1 MLNDCILCNN
11 YYPITNNFIIILKY
25 IFFNKKT
32 IYLSDN
38 EKEYIKFV
46 IDIFNEYGDDL
57 GIQTKE
63 QHKLLVDKLKKI
75 INKHLI

>member
-1 MLNDCILCNN
+1 MIV
-11 YYPITNNFIIILKY
+11 YYVIIIILSLIILLLSLS
-25 IFFNKKT
+25 IFFLIKKT